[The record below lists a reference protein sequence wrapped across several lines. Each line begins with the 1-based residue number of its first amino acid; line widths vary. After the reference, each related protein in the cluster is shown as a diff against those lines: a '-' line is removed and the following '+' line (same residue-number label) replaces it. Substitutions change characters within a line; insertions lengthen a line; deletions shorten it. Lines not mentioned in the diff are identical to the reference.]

1 MLYLLDAHVYIFR
14 AYYSLPEMFA
24 PDGSATHAAYGF
36 ANTLLRM
43 VAEREVEELVC
54 CFDYSMTS
62 FRNELEVTYKAGR
75 DEVPDDLDPQFAI
88 CQEVAEVFGFAN
100 YAVPEFEADDVIATL
115 CARWEGEREIA
126 VTSVDKDLAQL
137 VREDGG
143 VVLFD
148 FAKDQSLDA
157 AGVREKFGV
166 APHQI
171 PDYLGLVGDTVD
183 NLPGVPGI
191 GPKGASAILAAWPS
205 LEDAPLDPD
214 AWAELPVRGAKRLG
228 ERFARHRERALRTK
242 SLATVR
248 RDVPSLPREV
258 AVAKRTRP
266 KRAALAGLC
275 RRLGWGA
282 IEERA
287 HATLSA
293 R

>member
-14 AYYSLPEMFA
+14 AYYSLPEMVA

-43 VAEREVEELVC
+43 VGELGVDEMVC
-54 CFDYSMTS
+54 CFDFSMTS
-62 FRNELEVTYKAGR
+62 FRNEIEASYKAGR
-75 DEVPDDLDPQFAI
+75 DEVPEDLDPQFAI
-88 CQEVAEVFGFAN
+88 CQEVAETFGFAN
-100 YAVPEFEADDVIATL
+100 YAVAEFEADDIIATF
-115 CARWEGEREIA
+115 CERWEGEREIA

-143 VVLFD
+143 VVLYD
-148 FAKDQSLDA
+148 FAKGRTLDA

-166 APHQI
+166 SPHQI
-171 PDYLGLVGDTVD
+171 PDYLGLVGDSVD

-191 GPKGASAILAAWPS
+191 GPKGASAVLAAWDQ
-205 LEDAPLDPD
+205 LEDLPADLE
-214 AWAELPVRGAKRLG
+214 AWAALPVRGGRRLG
-228 ERFARHRERALRTK
+228 ERFLAHRDRALRTK

-248 RDVPSLPREV
+248 RDVPGLPRQPD
-258 AVAKRTRP
+258 VAKRTRP
-266 KRAALAGLC
+266 KRAALSGLC

-287 HATLSA
+287 VDILGS

>member
-14 AYYSLPEMFA
+14 AYYSLPDMA
-24 PDGSATHAAYGF
+24 GPDGVATHAAYGF

-43 VAEREVEELVC
+43 VSELEVDELVC

-62 FRNELEVTYKAGR
+62 FRNELEPEYKAGR
-75 DEVPDDLDPQFAI
+75 GEVPDDLDPQFAM
-88 CQEVAEVFGFAN
+88 CQEVAEAFGFAH
-100 YAVPEFEADDVIATL
+100 YAVPEFEADDLIATL
-115 CARWEGEREIA
+115 CTHFEGEREIA

-137 VREDGG
+137 VREDGD

-148 FAKDQSLDA
+148 FAKDQTLDA
-157 AGVREKFGV
+157 DGVREKFGV
-166 APHQI
+166 SPAQI

-191 GPKGASAILAAWPS
+191 GPKSAGAILGAWTRLEEVPEEEAAWTALS
-205 LEDAPLDPD
+205 L
-214 AWAELPVRGAKRLG
+214 RGARRLR
-228 ERFARHRERALRTK
+228 ERFLEHRDRALRTK

-248 RDVPSLPREV
+248 RDVPGLPRDP
-258 AVAKRTRP
+258 AVATRTAP
-266 KRAALAGLC
+266 KRAQIAELC

-287 HATLSA
+287 HQTLA
-293 R
+293 AE